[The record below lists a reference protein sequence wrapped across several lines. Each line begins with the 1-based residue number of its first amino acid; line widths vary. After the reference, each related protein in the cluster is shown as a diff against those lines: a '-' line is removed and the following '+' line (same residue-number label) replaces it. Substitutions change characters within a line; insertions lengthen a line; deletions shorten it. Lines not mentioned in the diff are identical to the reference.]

1 MEKRVRGTPARAVVI
16 PFGAVPLAEA
26 GSRPL
31 DPVPQAIPVAIPVP
45 SISKVVGFTS
55 RAKLTSRTRPRYKPP
70 LSVTANCMANH
81 KSAEKRIRQAAKR
94 TAINRARVS
103 RVRTFVKKVE
113 TAIET
118 GDKATAMSALRL
130 AQPELH
136 RAITK
141 GVLHKNT
148 VSRKLS
154 RLAARINAL

>member
-1 MEKRVRGTPARAVVI
+1 
-16 PFGAVPLAEA
+16 
-26 GSRPL
+26 
-31 DPVPQAIPVAIPVP
+31 
-45 SISKVVGFTS
+45 
-55 RAKLTSRTRPRYKPP
+55 
-70 LSVTANCMANH
+70 MASH
-81 KSAEKRIRQAAKR
+81 KSAEKRIRQIAKR
-94 TAINRARVS
+94 TALNRARIS

-113 TAIET
+113 TAIAS
-118 GDKATAMSALRL
+118 GDKAAAQDAFQS